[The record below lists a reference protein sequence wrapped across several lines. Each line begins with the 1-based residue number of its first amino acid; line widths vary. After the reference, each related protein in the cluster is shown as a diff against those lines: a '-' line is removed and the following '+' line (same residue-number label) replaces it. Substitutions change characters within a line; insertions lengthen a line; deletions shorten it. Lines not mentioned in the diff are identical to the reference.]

1 MSFSR
6 PRRFTFAD
14 LEVPLSTERA
24 TLESKDRAELIVIA
38 QSMGLKVGSR
48 ARKATIVNMILD
60 GPEDPADNA
69 GSSAQDNR
77 NGSAQRQNAQTR
89 TAEGNTDS
97 QNGAR
102 TSQANADDPNRRR
115 RRRRG
120 RDRDEMSWEG
130 DPLGV
135 NGYLDLRSDGY
146 GFLRVDGPIP
156 NRDDCYVPVK
166 MVREFGLRSGDHIA
180 GTSRPAA
187 RNEKNPALL
196 TIDSVNGRDPQE
208 SLERPRFEDLVA
220 IYPNEPLKLVGN
232 TKDDSKEARIIDLV
246 APIGKGQRAL
256 IVAPPRSETTNLVKE
271 LVRAI
276 ETHNPDV
283 KMIVLLID
291 ERPEEVTDMA
301 SWVSGEVIASPFD
314 RSTDEHIAHAEVVS
328 DRARRM
334 VESGD
339 DVCIVVD
346 SLTRLVR
353 AYQASGRFSGRA
365 MPGGVDAGA
374 LYPVKRLFGSAR
386 NVKEAG
392 SLTIIATALDKS
404 ESTMDT
410 AIRDEFARSAS
421 MEVRISRDCR
431 DEGLFPAIDIAATST
446 HHDSLLRSE
455 AKSTAVSTIRRKVYH
470 RDEGEVASPVEA
482 LRELL
487 DQIENTTDN
496 DALVKKYS

>member
-1 MSFSR
+1 M
-6 PRRFTFAD
+6 
-14 LEVPLSTERA
+14 STERA
-24 TLESKDRAELIVIA
+24 TLEAKDRAELIVIA

-48 ARKATIVNMILD
+48 ARKATIVNLILD
-60 GPEDPADNA
+60 APRDGGGESSNGQDSRANNA
-69 GSSAQDNR
+69 
-77 NGSAQRQNAQTR
+77 AQTANE
-89 TAEGNTDS
+89 TAEAAPDNQGTNRS
-97 QNGAR
+97 QQNHV
-102 TSQANADDPNRRR
+102 DDPNRRR

-120 RDRDEMSWEG
+120 RDREEAGWEG
-130 DPLGV
+130 DPLPV
-135 NGYLDLRSDGY
+135 DGYLDLRSDGY

-196 TIDSVNGRDPQE
+196 SIEAVNGREPQE

-220 IYPNEPLKLVGN
+220 IYPNEGLKLVGN
-232 TKDDSKEARIIDLV
+232 TKDDSKEARIIDLIS
-246 APIGKGQRAL
+246 PIGKGQRAL

-346 SLTRLVR
+346 SITRLVR

-386 NVKEAG
+386 NVEGSG
-392 SLTIIATALDKS
+392 SLTIIATALDKA

-410 AIRDEFARSAS
+410 AIRDEFARSAN
-421 MEVRISRDCR
+421 MEVRISKDCR
-431 DEGLFPAIDIAATST
+431 DEAVFPAIDIAATST
-446 HHDSLLRSE
+446 HHDALLRSQT
-455 AKSTAVSTIRRKVYH
+455 KSDAVAAIRRKVYH
-470 RDEGEVASPVEA
+470 RDEGQLASPVEA

-487 DQIENTTDN
+487 EQIDNTADN
-496 DALVKKYS
+496 DALVKKFT

>member
-1 MSFSR
+1 MSS
-6 PRRFTFAD
+6 
-14 LEVPLSTERA
+14 ERA
-24 TLESKDRAELIVIA
+24 TLEAKDRAELIVLA
-38 QSMGLKVGSR
+38 ESLGLNIGAR
-48 ARKATIVNMILD
+48 ARKTTIIKMILESAESNGKGD
-60 GPEDPADNA
+60 STEPESKSQDSPPESGQNGADNTRE
-69 GSSAQDNR
+69 SRDHHRQ
-77 NGSAQRQNAQTR
+77 GSAQ
-89 TAEGNTDS
+89 
-97 QNGAR
+97 
-102 TSQANADDPNRRR
+102 TSQQPAADDPNRRR

-120 RDRDEMSWEG
+120 RDRDEMAWEG
-130 DPLGV
+130 DPIPVDGF
-135 NGYLDLRSDGY
+135 LDLRSDGY

-166 MVREFGLRSGDHIA
+166 MVREYGLRPGDHIA

-196 TIDSVNGRDPQE
+196 SIESVNEREPHE
-208 SLERPRFEDLVA
+208 AAERPRFDELIA

-232 TKDDSKEARIIDLV
+232 NKDDSKEARMIDLV
-246 APIGKGQRAL
+246 APIGKGQRGL

-283 KMIVLLID
+283 RMIVLLID
-291 ERPEEVTDMA
+291 ERPEEVTDMVN
-301 SWVSGEVIASPFD
+301 WVSGEVVASPFD

-346 SLTRLVR
+346 SITRLVR

-386 NVKEAG
+386 NVEGSG

-404 ESTMDT
+404 ESTMDM
-410 AIRDEFARSAS
+410 AIRDEFARSANL
-421 MEVRISRDCR
+421 EVRISRDCR
-431 DEGLFPAIDIAATST
+431 DERLFPAIDINATST
-446 HHDSLLRSE
+446 HHENLLRSE
-455 AKSTAVSTIRRKVYH
+455 AKSKAVANLRRKLYQ
-470 RDEGEVASPVEA
+470 RDEGDSVSAVQA
-482 LRELL
+482 LRSLL
-487 DQIENTTDN
+487 EEVENTSDN
-496 DALVKKYS
+496 EALVKKFS